1 MGASATIDSPD
12 TLRHVAII
20 MDGNGRW
27 AQQRNLPRKE
37 GHRRGL
43 TAARLALH
51 ACVKWRI
58 PHLTLF
64 AFSSENWNRPQEE
77 VSALLFLFAEAAKS
91 LGTELAENGVQVRFI
106 GQRERFSSLLQTAMS
121 AMEKMT
127 EKGKRLQVN
136 VAVSYS
142 GRWDITQAA
151 ARIAETNGDF
161 SAENFA
167 QHLSTGALPEVDL
180 LIRTGGEKRISNF
193 MLWQAA
199 YSELYFTPVLWP
211 DFSEEDFNAAIDDY
225 MQRERRFGAIKEAC

>member
-37 GHRRGL
+37 GHRCGL

-127 EKGKRLQVN
+127 AKGKRLQVN